1 VEGLIGRF
9 GHSLDSKGRLVLPAR
24 FRPYF
29 EDTGGYLAPG
39 RLGAIELF
47 PPAAYE
53 EKKLKLRAKADE
65 DDEDLKAYRKYL
77 MFTAADK
84 VTLDPQNRIP
94 ISATLQEYGRVS
106 PGGKV
111 VVVGADRTVQ
121 IWHPE
126 LWDSEVAVPGEGD
139 QHRPQMGDS

>member
-29 EDTGGYLAPG
+29 EEAGGYLAPG

-65 DDEDLKAYRKYL
+65 DDDDLKAYRKYL
-77 MFTAADK
+77 NFTAADK
-84 VTLDPQNRIP
+84 VSLDPQNRIP
-94 ISATLQEYGRVS
+94 ICSTLQEYGRVRS
-106 PGGKV
+106 GAKV

-121 IWHPE
+121 IWNPE
-126 LWDSEVAVPGEGD
+126 LWDSLVAIPGEAD
-139 QHRPQMGDS
+139 QDRPQTEDS